1 VNRSSRLV
9 RQLLTESLLLAFAA
23 TLRGV
28 IFAYSTVHLIV
39 VRLSPARSAGATR
52 PFHSSRRKANLCS
65 VQNVFRKQTQNFR
78 NCGCVIENLTALNF
92 SASTWNNLQSCP
104 N

>member
-52 PFHSSRRKANLCS
+52 PFHSSRRKANLFCAERVS
-65 VQNVFRKQTQNFR
+65 QADPKHLKSRLL
-78 NCGCVIENLTALNF
+78 IEI
-92 SASTWNNLQSCP
+92 
-104 N
+104 